1 LWRASEHLDQVIV
14 QAIEQ
19 LALERPFELWMV
31 KIARVH
37 LEVIRVH
44 GDSGILETDDDF
56 DSIAFFPGTEVE
68 QWVFIETQLF
78 KHTIEAGH
86 GVIVNEATRTVA
98 LQ

>member
-1 LWRASEHLDQVIV
+1 M
-14 QAIEQ
+14 QAIVE

-37 LEVIRVH
+37 LEVIGVD
-44 GDSGILETDDDF
+44 GDGGIFETDDDF
-56 DSIAFFPGTEVE
+56 NSVALFPGAKVE
-68 QWVFIETQLF
+68 QGVLIETQLC

>member
-1 LWRASEHLDQVIV
+1 M
-14 QAIEQ
+14 QAIVE

-37 LEVIRVH
+37 LEVVGVYRD
-44 GDSGILETDDDF
+44 GRILEADDDF
-56 DSIAFFPGTEVE
+56 YSIALFPGAEVE
-68 QWVFIETQLF
+68 QGVLIETQLC

-98 LQ
+98 LQSDRGVPL